1 MTSENGWAYPC
12 VEGLKACRPAVSS
25 SGIRTLRTILPRFPD
40 FASTGNPQRLED
52 ADAKRPNHET
62 TLRFLHSM
70 GGHDRSAL
78 LHRSDSH
85 LVCRSFPFRSLP
97 FGLCAS
103 PDSRGWYRGPLAGFS
118 NRAGLRFWL
127 IKHGS
132 SDGPATV
139 LDGILIGAACG
150 MGTVLI
156 PPLTSL
162 IASHHPQEARSLI
175 IVLWLVGMAVG
186 CLIGG
191 TLAAIGRRHIRGGKP
206 VKGE

>member
-1 MTSENGWAYPC
+1 MPNDPTMKRLCDFYIRWVATIGALYCIVPTLIWF
-12 VEGLKACRPAVSS
+12 AV
-25 SGIRTLRTILPRFPD
+25 L
-40 FASTGNPQRLED
+40 
-52 ADAKRPNHET
+52 
-62 TLRFLHSM
+62 FLS
-70 GGHDRSAL
+70 
-78 LHRSDSH
+78 
-85 LVCRSFPFRSLP
+85 VPFRSVYVLRLILAV
-97 FGLCAS
+97 GI
-103 PDSRGWYRGPLAGFS
+103 GGPLAGFS

-150 MGTVLI
+150 MGTVLV

-162 IASHHPQEARSLI
+162 IASHHLQQARSLI